1 MSTIETIAKRFIS
14 YRELGEKAINQ
25 LDDKQIHWKHNE
37 NDNTIYIIVKHLHG
51 NMLSRFTDFLVSD
64 GEKPWRKRDDEFE
77 DDQADKNRLFTLWND
92 GWNCLIHTLDT
103 LTDQDLQK
111 IIVIRGEKLTVMD
124 ALIRQVAHYASHV
137 GQIVYIAKTIK
148 GSDWQNLSVPRGGSG
163 KYTKEMQAQHRR

>member
-1 MSTIETIAKRFIS
+1 MGTIEIITKRFIS
-14 YRELGEKAINQ
+14 YRELGEKAISQ
-25 LDDKQIHWKHNE
+25 LDDRQIHWKHDE

-77 DDQADKNRLFTLWND
+77 DDQADKNRLFALWND
-92 GWNCLIHTLDT
+92 GWNCLIHTLST

-111 IIVIRGEKLTVMD
+111 IIVIRGEKLTVID

-148 GSDWQNLSVPRGGSG
+148 GSDWQNLSVPKGGSV
-163 KYTKEMQAQHRR
+163 KHSREMKDKHRQ